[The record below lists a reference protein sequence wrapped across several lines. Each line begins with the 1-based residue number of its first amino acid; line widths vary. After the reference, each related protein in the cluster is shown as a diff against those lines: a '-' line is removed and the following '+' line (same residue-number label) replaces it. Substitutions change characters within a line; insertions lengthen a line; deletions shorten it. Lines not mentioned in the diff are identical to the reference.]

1 MTFIY
6 QAIYDTIYT
15 HHIICKY
22 IYQAIYDTIYTH
34 HIIHTYK
41 CIDDYFSLLL
51 YYFLLRNEESVE
63 KLILIWGINQRISG
77 TIANITPGRVENPP
91 LLAVYL
97 MSTLR
102 GVINPR
108 TRQLRQEEEHS
119 GLPESQITVQT
130 DQSINMDPVVDP
142 DVLLRLNRV
151 RFYINLMSVVLL
163 GS

>member
-1 MTFIY
+1 MIQFT
-6 QAIYDTIYT
+6 
-15 HHIICKY
+15 HIILY
-22 IYQAIYDTIYTH
+22 VN
-34 HIIHTYK
+34 TYK

-63 KLILIWGINQRISG
+63 KLILIWGINQCISG